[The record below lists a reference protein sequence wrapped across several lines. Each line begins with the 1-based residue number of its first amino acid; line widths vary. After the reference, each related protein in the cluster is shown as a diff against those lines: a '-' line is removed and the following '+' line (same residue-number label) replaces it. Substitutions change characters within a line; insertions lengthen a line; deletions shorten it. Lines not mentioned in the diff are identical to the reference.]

1 MVAQTQVDPTS
12 KVARDRDDKRTI
24 RDKDDKR
31 TIRDKDD
38 KRTIRDKDDK
48 RTIRDK
54 DDKRTIRDKDD
65 KRTIRD
71 KDDKR
76 TIRDKDGKRTIKD
89 KTHVTADETTADK
102 VITTSKTRT
111 SALRIRVL
119 DFLPENL
126 ILLLLFQLPSS
137 QNLCPISPD
146 RNSAR
151 HT

>member
-1 MVAQTQVDPTS
+1 MVDLVQTALRPKSYFSMVAKTQVDPTS
-12 KVARDRDDKRTI
+12 KVA
-24 RDKDDKR
+24 
-31 TIRDKDD
+31 
-38 KRTIRDKDDK
+38 
-48 RTIRDK
+48 
-54 DDKRTIRDKDD
+54 RDKDD